1 MLRDG
6 FESFKK
12 ALTIVGNDSVMNL
25 KAGEAD
31 TAVRYAD
38 AAPTWV
44 YWETVARKTHRRV
57 PAIASKVGL
66 SFREELHAIEAVIAG
81 QGVAICSDVWVGR
94 EPRLNWRDVLVTKP
108 THSRLVETPKIAGE
122 QLKRANDGKA
132 CQCR

>member
-31 TAVRYAD
+31 IALRYAD

-94 EPRLNWRDVLVTKP
+94 EPRSNWTQP
-108 THSRLVETPKIAGE
+108 P
-122 QLKRANDGKA
+122 
-132 CQCR
+132 